1 MSEAAKAVKKNLAPF
16 KNLWYDGHMASRST
30 KPVPGEFG
38 LLPPLPPE
46 GPELDALIRAK
57 VAEADANP
65 VPGIPMKEVFD
76 GLRKRHAER
85 AVRGA

>member
-1 MSEAAKAVKKNLAPF
+1 MHAR
-16 KNLWYDGHMASRST
+16 MASRAS
-30 KPVPGEFG
+30 KPAPAGFD

-46 GPELDALIRAK
+46 GPDLDALIKAR

-65 VPGIPMKEVFD
+65 APGIPMTEVFE

-85 AVRGA
+85 AKRGA

>member
-1 MSEAAKAVKKNLAPF
+1 
-16 KNLWYDGHMASRST
+16 MASRAT
-30 KPVPGEFG
+30 KPAPGLAD

-46 GPELDALIRAK
+46 GPELDALIKAK

-65 VPGIPMKEVFD
+65 APGIPMKEVFD

-85 AVRGA
+85 AVRGT

>member
-1 MSEAAKAVKKNLAPF
+1 
-16 KNLWYDGHMASRST
+16 MASRVT
-30 KPVPGEFG
+30 KSMPSLED

-46 GPELDALIRAK
+46 GPELDALIRAA

-65 VPGIPMKEVFD
+65 APGIPMAEVFE

-85 AVRGA
+85 VKRGP

>member
-1 MSEAAKAVKKNLAPF
+1 MATRSKKSAPGDF
-16 KNLWYDGHMASRST
+16 D
-30 KPVPGEFG
+30 F
-38 LLPPLPPE
+38 LPLLPPE
-46 GPELDALIRAK
+46 GPEFDALIKAK

-65 VPGIPMKEVFD
+65 APGIPMKEVFD

>member
-1 MSEAAKAVKKNLAPF
+1 
-16 KNLWYDGHMASRST
+16 MASRAKKTGS
-30 KPVPGEFG
+30 GDFD

-46 GPELDALIRAK
+46 GPELDALIKSK

-65 VPGIPMKEVFD
+65 APGIPMAEVFD

-85 AVRGA
+85 VKCGA

>member
-1 MSEAAKAVKKNLAPF
+1 
-16 KNLWYDGHMASRST
+16 MATRAT
-30 KPVPGEFG
+30 KPTLSVED

-65 VPGIPMKEVFD
+65 APAIPMAEAFEQ
-76 GLRKRHAER
+76 LRRHHADW
-85 AVRGA
+85 VKRGA